1 MNEALPTFTE
11 DENEDDAYEF
21 ENIEGIKNTPNEI
34 SINTRQKGTPLLP
47 SATQ

>member
-1 MNEALPTFTE
+1 MPTFTA

-34 SINTRQKGTPLLP
+34 TVNSRLKGAALL
-47 SATQ
+47 